1 MRGIDYH
8 KVIKQEQLIIWCTVC
23 FDLTTFV
30 VSRYCVIGEII
41 LETGAQHRQS
51 IEYYS

>member
-1 MRGIDYH
+1 MYS
-8 KVIKQEQLIIWCTVC
+8 VC

-51 IEYYS
+51 RELFLVQGLTFCSAVTASL